1 MHLLR
6 FGGAIYDRGTTRLA
20 NLGRTFTKF
29 FGSPLFLILPLV
41 LDEAK
46 ISFRLIS
53 SNSLA
58 GDGLFYANV
67 YASFKTVLQGRSLAH
82 REASGFYRLKPLA
95 FAVVALKNK
104 LSSAVAKLKKSP
116 AKPVPAKK
124 APAKKAPAKKA
135 PAKKLPAKKAPA
147 KKAPAKKA
155 PVKKAPAKKES
166 VKKAPVRPTLAKPT
180 LAKPTLAK
188 PPVKKAPAKKPEAEI
203 IKGAHKTALTSST
216 AKGGATTIS
225 VYKPEVEAS
234 DVVVVEEKRLVL
246 PPPIRKPKP
255 GKKAPSLKPIKAA
268 PAPFVIEGEENWTAT
283 ELKAIRAEL
292 AKDLIRLKKE
302 LAEIE
307 SEMDDLIEASGVG
320 AGDDQADAG
329 AKTFEREHEISLV
342 YNARDMVLQTERA
355 LERIDTKT
363 YGRCEDCGNAIGK
376 ARLQVFPRAT
386 LCMLCKQKEE
396 RR

>member
-1 MHLLR
+1 V
-6 FGGAIYDRGTTRLA
+6 A
-20 NLGRTFTKF
+20 
-29 FGSPLFLILPLV
+29 
-41 LDEAK
+41 
-46 ISFRLIS
+46 
-53 SNSLA
+53 
-58 GDGLFYANV
+58 
-67 YASFKTVLQGRSLAH
+67 FK
-82 REASGFYRLKPLA
+82 K
-95 FAVVALKNK
+95 K
-104 LSSAVAKLKKSP
+104 LSKAVAKLKK
-116 AKPVPAKK
+116 
-124 APAKKAPAKKA
+124 APAKKPAAKKVE
-135 PAKKLPAKKAPA
+135 AKKAPA

-155 PVKKAPAKKES
+155 PVKKAPVKKAPAKKAPVKNS
-166 VKKAPVRPTLAKPT
+166 PVKKAPVRPTLAKK
-180 LAKPTLAK
+180 A
-188 PPVKKAPAKKPEAEI
+188 PVKKPAAEI

-246 PPPIRKPKP
+246 PPPVRKPKP

-268 PAPFVIEGEENWTAT
+268 PAPFVSEGEESWSAT
-283 ELKAIRAEL
+283 ELKAMRADL
-292 AKDLIRLKKE
+292 AKDLVRLKKE
-302 LAEIE
+302 LEEIE

-355 LERIDTKT
+355 LERIDNKT

>member
-1 MHLLR
+1 
-6 FGGAIYDRGTTRLA
+6 
-20 NLGRTFTKF
+20 
-29 FGSPLFLILPLV
+29 
-41 LDEAK
+41 
-46 ISFRLIS
+46 
-53 SNSLA
+53 
-58 GDGLFYANV
+58 
-67 YASFKTVLQGRSLAH
+67 
-82 REASGFYRLKPLA
+82 
-95 FAVVALKNK
+95 VALKK
-104 LSSAVAKLKKSP
+104 RFSSAVAKLKKKP
-116 AKPVPAKK
+116 AVKKPTVKK

-135 PAKKLPAKKAPA
+135 PAKKVQAKKAAPKKALAKKVVANKSPAKKAPIKPVLA
-147 KKAPAKKA
+147 KKP
-155 PVKKAPAKKES
+155 
-166 VKKAPVRPTLAKPT
+166 PVRPSL
-180 LAKPTLAK
+180 
-188 PPVKKAPAKKPEAEI
+188 AKKPAAQI

-246 PPPIRKPKP
+246 PPPVRKPKP

-268 PAPFVIEGEENWTAT
+268 PAPFVIDGEENWTAT
-283 ELKAIRAEL
+283 EMKAIRSEL
-292 AKDLIRLKKE
+292 AKDLHRLKKE
-302 LAEIE
+302 LEEIE

-363 YGRCEDCGNAIGK
+363 YGRCEDCGSAIGK